1 MRLTRRHAL
10 LLFVAAALLVAVAG
24 AWAVPLMIVASLLL
38 TGRFVGE
45 EIILAARLARLGGT
59 VRLPRARWSRRHA
72 VALVSLL
79 ERAPRSER
87 GPRAPRRLT

>member
-10 LLFVAAALLVAVAG
+10 ALGLAAVVLIAAVGPWAG
-24 AWAVPLMIVASLLL
+24 PLIIVASLLL
-38 TGRFVGE
+38 TGRYVGE
-45 EIILAARLARLGGT
+45 ERILAARLARIAPARPL
-59 VRLPRARWSRRHA
+59 RARWSHRHA

-87 GPRAPRRLT
+87 GPPALLA

>member
-10 LLFVAAALLVAVAG
+10 LLLAAAALLVVVVG
-24 AWAVPLMIVASLLL
+24 PWAAPFLIVASLLL
-38 TGRFVGE
+38 TGRYVGE
-45 EIILAARLARLGGT
+45 ELILAARLARLAPARA
-59 VRLPRARWSRRHA
+59 VRARWSRRHA

-87 GPRAPRRLT
+87 GPPALIAA